1 MPRASASRP
10 AMMPTRSSGI
20 RTSKAEAIDQLARE
34 QAIAQARKMVNP
46 PPMKHGRSR
55 TPTGCGCRTSRAA
68 LPRWKKTRGEM
79 MDYLAKMI
87 EELQKTQDYASQSA
101 PLVPHT
107 EDLAEA
113 DAEPK
118 LDLSAN
124 KVDAAASAL
133 RGSEPEPQPAP
144 ADPDTNRVVA
154 PALTMP
160 SRGRTLSS
168 RRHRIIL
175 IPTPRNSPATRMR
188 RSRSPVRSSPT
199 RSCASRGADSGRG
212 NPAPAGAPQAGNAQ
226 LYAGG

>member
-1 MPRASASRP
+1 
-10 AMMPTRSSGI
+10 
-20 RTSKAEAIDQLARE
+20 
-34 QAIAQARKMVNP
+34 
-46 PPMKHGRSR
+46 
-55 TPTGCGCRTSRAA
+55 
-68 LPRWKKTRGEM
+68 M

-154 PALTMP
+154 PGLDDAEPRTNTVITP
-160 SRGRTLSS
+160 SPDYFDTDPKEQPGDP
-168 RRHRIIL
+168 HEEVEI
-175 IPTPRNSPATRMR
+175 
-188 RSRSPVRSSPT
+188 PVRSSPT
-199 RSCASRGADSGRG
+199 RSCASRGSRFWTRK
-212 NPAPAGAPQAGNAQ
+212 PRPSRCPTSR
-226 LYAGG
+226 